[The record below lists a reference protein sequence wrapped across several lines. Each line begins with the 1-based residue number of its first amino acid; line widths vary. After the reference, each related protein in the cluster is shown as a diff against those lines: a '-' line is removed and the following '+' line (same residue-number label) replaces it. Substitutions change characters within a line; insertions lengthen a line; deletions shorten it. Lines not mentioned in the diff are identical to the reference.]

1 MNQLGVGSV
10 LGGRLR
16 LVEPVSS
23 DVTGAVWRA
32 VDEHSGREV
41 AVKALQAH
49 LVGDAVAQAR
59 FRLVARTL
67 TQLSHP
73 AIAQVYEYGDGDLGD
88 GIVVPY
94 IVREVV
100 SGQTLEA
107 RLENGPL
114 PVGEVLRILGSVA
127 DALAVAHRAGIAH
140 GNIEPANIVLG
151 PTGVKVTDF
160 GLAALRGQPSGGP
173 SRSPL
178 AYPAPELASGSAATP
193 ASDMYSLG
201 VVFVACLTGIAGGVP
216 GAASAA
222 DATDP
227 VPASLAALW
236 AACLGANPQDRPSA
250 AHVAVM
256 SRQIPADRALVPAV
270 SAAGAGDEAEP
281 PAAPPPKRPGRF
293 PVPRLRRGP
302 GIAVGGAVVALAAG
316 VIALT
321 QLPSSPVD
329 RISGPAADSS
339 TVAAPRSP
347 GPSGSVSTSVRSATP
362 EASSPTLASASA
374 SASASGVTPLSVIG
388 ELSATVRH
396 GMATGQIRRDVGV
409 DFENFIQPVQAELSA
424 GRPADVPQ
432 LVSTLRAKL
441 RQRLSEGT
449 ISSGIERLMSSELD
463 SLLASAGH

>member
-1 MNQLGVGSV
+1 
-10 LGGRLR
+10 
-16 LVEPVSS
+16 
-23 DVTGAVWRA
+23 
-32 VDEHSGREV
+32 
-41 AVKALQAH
+41 
-49 LVGDAVAQAR
+49 
-59 FRLVARTL
+59 
-67 TQLSHP
+67 
-73 AIAQVYEYGDGDLGD
+73 
-88 GIVVPY
+88 
-94 IVREVV
+94 
-100 SGQTLEA
+100 
-107 RLENGPL
+107 
-114 PVGEVLRILGSVA
+114 VLRILGSVA

-173 SRSPL
+173 GRSPL

-216 GAASAA
+216 SVA

-270 SAAGAGDEAEP
+270 SAAGAGHEAEP
-281 PAAPPPKRPGRF
+281 PAAPPPQGPGRF
-293 PVPRLRRGP
+293 RVPRLRRGP
-302 GIAVGGAVVALAAG
+302 GIAVGAAVVALAAG

-374 SASASGVTPLSVIG
+374 SASGLTPLSVIG

>member
-151 PTGVKVTDF
+151 PTGVKVTD
-160 GLAALRGQPSGGP
+160 S
-173 SRSPL
+173 
-178 AYPAPELASGSAATP
+178 
-193 ASDMYSLG
+193 
-201 VVFVACLTGIAGGVP
+201 
-216 GAASAA
+216 
-222 DATDP
+222 
-227 VPASLAALW
+227 
-236 AACLGANPQDRPSA
+236 
-250 AHVAVM
+250 
-256 SRQIPADRALVPAV
+256 
-270 SAAGAGDEAEP
+270 
-281 PAAPPPKRPGRF
+281 
-293 PVPRLRRGP
+293 
-302 GIAVGGAVVALAAG
+302 
-316 VIALT
+316 
-321 QLPSSPVD
+321 QL
-329 RISGPAADSS
+329 
-339 TVAAPRSP
+339 
-347 GPSGSVSTSVRSATP
+347 
-362 EASSPTLASASA
+362 
-374 SASASGVTPLSVIG
+374 
-388 ELSATVRH
+388 ATVPLTPRDCH
-396 GMATGQIRRDVGV
+396 G
-409 DFENFIQPVQAELSA
+409 EWNY
-424 GRPADVPQ
+424 
-432 LVSTLRAKL
+432 
-441 RQRLSEGT
+441 T
-449 ISSGIERLMSSELD
+449 I
-463 SLLASAGH
+463 AQ

>member
-1 MNQLGVGSV
+1 VGSV

-16 LVEPVSS
+16 LVEPISS

-73 AIAQVYEYGDGDLGD
+73 AIAEVYEYGDGDLGD

-100 SGQTLEA
+100 SGPTLEQ
-107 RLENGPL
+107 RLEIGPL

-160 GLAALRGQPSGGP
+160 GLAALRGQP
-173 SRSPL
+173 RSPL

-201 VVFVACLTGIAGGVP
+201 VVFVACLTGIAGSVP

-222 DATDP
+222 GAADP

-256 SRQIPADRALVPAV
+256 SRQIPADRALVPA
-270 SAAGAGDEAEP
+270 AGAGAGYEAEP
-281 PAAPPPKRPGRF
+281 PAAPPPSAPSRVRM
-293 PVPRLRRGP
+293 PRLRRGRA
-302 GIAVGGAVVALAAG
+302 IALGGGVAALVAG

-329 RISGPAADSS
+329 RNSGAAVESV
-339 TVAAPRSP
+339 TVAPRSP
-347 GPSGSVSTSVRSATP
+347 RPSGSVSTSVRSATP
-362 EASSPTLASASA
+362 EVTSPSLASASA
-374 SASASGVTPLSVIG
+374 SASASVSGSAPGLTPLRAID
-388 ELSATVRH
+388 ELSATVQN
-396 GMATGQIRRDVGV
+396 GMATGQIREDVGV
-409 DFENFIQPVQAELSA
+409 DFQNFIQPVQAELRA

-449 ISSGIERLMSSELD
+449 ITAGIDRLMSSELD
-463 SLLASAGH
+463 TLLASAGH

>member
-293 PVPRLRRGP
+293 RVPRLRRGP

>member
-16 LVEPVSS
+16 LVEPISS

-32 VDEHSGREV
+32 VDEYSGREV

-59 FRLVARTL
+59 FRLVARAL

-73 AIAQVYEYGDGDLGD
+73 TIAQVYEYGDGDLGD
-88 GIVVPY
+88 GIMVPY
-94 IVREVV
+94 IVREVA
-100 SGQTLEA
+100 SGQTLEQ

-127 DALAVAHRAGIAH
+127 DALTVAHRAGIAH

-160 GLAALRGQPSGGP
+160 GLASLRGQSPGGP
-173 SRSPL
+173 GRGPL

-201 VVFVACLTGIAGGVP
+201 VVFVACLTGIAGGIP
-216 GAASAA
+216 GAASA
-222 DATDP
+222 DSATDP

-256 SRQIPADRALVPAV
+256 SRQIPADRAPVPAV
-270 SAAGAGDEAEP
+270 SGAGAGHEAPP
-281 PAAPPPKRPGRF
+281 PAARPPRAPGRVR
-293 PVPRLRRGP
+293 VPRLRRGP

-329 RISGPAADSS
+329 QVSGPAADSS
-339 TVAAPRSP
+339 TVAAARSP
-347 GPSGSVSTSVRSATP
+347 RPSGSVSTSVRSATP
-362 EASSPTLASASA
+362 EVTSPTLASA

-424 GRPADVPQ
+424 GRPADVPR

-441 RQRLSEGT
+441 RQRMSEGAIT
-449 ISSGIERLMSSELD
+449 PGIDQQMSSELD
-463 SLLASAGH
+463 ALQASAGH